1 MVQQIVFIILA
12 LVIAVCSVLAVT
24 SKRVIRA
31 ATYLLFVL
39 LATSGLFLMLN
50 YHFLFAVQVLVYAG
64 GIMVL
69 FIMAIFLT
77 HQPGRY
83 LSRKAN
89 WKVTT
94 SALLAVAGLALCG
107 VIIVRNVSCTFR
119 VVTDH
124 EISMHTIGQA
134 LLGTEKYQF
143 LLPFEAIS
151 LLLLA
156 CIIGAIMIARKDK
169 GVKEMEKVEK
179 SAQGVSNGASEEN
192 AKGVNNAPS
201 GNKELENK

>member
-50 YHFLFAVQVLVYAG
+50 YHFLFAVQVMVYAG

-77 HQPGRY
+77 HQPGRD
-83 LSRKAN
+83 LGRKEN
-89 WKVTT
+89 WKIKTA
-94 SALLAVAGLALCG
+94 ALLAFAGLTLCG
-107 VIIVRNVSCTFR
+107 IIIIRNLSCAFR
-119 VVTDH
+119 VVTNH
-124 EISMHTIGQA
+124 EISIREIGQA
-134 LLGTEKYQF
+134 LLGAEKYQF
-143 LLPFEAIS
+143 LLPFETIS

-169 GVKEMEKVEK
+169 GVEETEKVE
-179 SAQGVSNGASEEN
+179 E
-192 AKGVNNAPS
+192 
-201 GNKELENK
+201 KELEN